1 MSESITDLSVD
12 LSLLKAVKATKHV
25 RAHSRVIW
33 LLRVGSQIKKSFID
47 KVQDFGTLTMEQK
60 TFPKSVS
67 ISPKNIGGQWKVLTK
82 QLWSWPAFF
91 IKQINFS
98 FFFSSFGTVLTV
110 NLKKSSFWS
119 KSRTLQIAD

>member
-1 MSESITDLSVD
+1 MVSSNIT
-12 LSLLKAVKATKHV
+12 V

-67 ISPKNIGGQWKVLTK
+67 ISQKTLAASEKSLLNSFEADLH
-82 QLWSWPAFF
+82 
-91 IKQINFS
+91 FS
-98 FFFSSFGTVLTV
+98 
-110 NLKKSSFWS
+110 
-119 KSRTLQIAD
+119 